1 MWSRAIGHVG
11 LGRKGGIGMT
21 DHMPDDLSAAGRD
34 MRAYTDE
41 LRPRHGVAR
50 NVDGEWVLLR
60 HELVVQAALSD
71 DRFSSAVSSHLHVPN
86 GMDSAEHTAYREA
99 LDRFLTQEALAPFH
113 EKFRRVAADLV
124 ASLPRCVAVD
134 AVSQVGVR
142 FAVRA
147 QSAWLGWP
155 ADLEDRLVDWVAE
168 NHAATRSG
176 DRSWTQRVAES
187 FDDLIRSVL
196 EPRRG
201 TVRDHDTDDV
211 TAQLMR
217 TEVNGRPLT
226 DAEIV
231 SVLRNWTG
239 GDLGSIAQC
248 VGVLVHYLAT
258 HPAVQDRLRSGVP
271 DAEYDAI
278 INEILRI
285 DDPFL
290 SNRRVTTCPVRIGGV
305 EIPQGARVK
314 LNWTSANRDEA
325 AFGDPDALDP
335 ERNADRN
342 LVYGIGKHVCPGR
355 LLATMEMRIAL
366 QELLAATSSIVL
378 EPQQPAERAVSPVG
392 GWAKVAVVLA

>member
-1 MWSRAIGHVG
+1 
-11 LGRKGGIGMT
+11 MT

-41 LRPRHGVAR
+41 LRPRHGVVR

-60 HELVVQAALSD
+60 HELVVQAVLND
-71 DRFSSAVSSHLHVPN
+71 DLFSSAVSSHLHIPN
-86 GMDSAEHTAYREA
+86 GLDSAEHTAYREA
-99 LDRFLTQEALAPFH
+99 LDRFLTPEAIAPFH
-113 EKFRRVAADLV
+113 DKFRQVAADLV
-124 ASLPRCVAVD
+124 ASLLRGVAVD

-155 ADLEDRLVDWVAE
+155 ADLEDRLVSWVAE

-176 DRSWTQRVAES
+176 DKSWTRQVAES

-201 TVRDHDTDDV
+201 ARGGDSDDV
-211 TAQLMR
+211 TARLMR
-217 TEVNGRPLT
+217 TEVNGRPLS

-248 VGVLVHYLAT
+248 IGVLLHYMAT
-258 HPAVQDRLRSGVP
+258 HPAVQDHLRSGVP
-271 DAEYDAI
+271 DAEIDAI

-290 SNRRVTTCPVRIGGV
+290 SNRRVTTCPVTLGGV
-305 EIPQGARVK
+305 QLPEGARVK

-325 AFGDPDALDP
+325 VFGDADAMDP

-342 LVYGIGKHVCPGR
+342 LVYGIGRHACPGR
-355 LLATMEMRIAL
+355 WLATLEMRIAL
-366 QELLAATSSIVL
+366 QELLAATSSIAL

-392 GWAKVAVVLA
+392 GWAKVAVVLT

>member
-1 MWSRAIGHVG
+1 
-11 LGRKGGIGMT
+11 MT

-34 MRAYTDE
+34 MRAYTDD
-41 LRPRHGVAR
+41 LRPRHGVVR

-60 HELVVQAALSD
+60 HELVVLAALRD
-71 DRFSSAVSSHLHVPN
+71 DLFSSAVSSHLHIPN
-86 GMDSAEHTAYREA
+86 GLDSTEHTAYREP
-99 LDRFLTQEALAPFH
+99 LDRFLTPEALAAFH
-113 EKFRRVAADLV
+113 DRFRQVAADLV
-124 ASLPRCVAVD
+124 ASLPRDVAVD

-155 ADLEDRLVDWVAE
+155 ADLEDRLVAWVAE

-176 DRSWTQRVAES
+176 DRSWMRQVAES
-187 FDDLIRSVL
+187 FDELIRSVL

-201 TVRDHDTDDV
+201 AARDDDETHDV
-211 TAQLMR
+211 TTQLMR
-217 TEVNGRPLT
+217 TKVNGRPLT

-248 VGVLVHYLAT
+248 VGVLVHHLAT
-258 HPAVQDRLRSGVP
+258 HPAVQDRLRAGVS
-271 DAEYDAI
+271 DAEIDAI

-290 SNRRVTTCPVRIGGV
+290 SNRRVTTCPVTIGGV
-305 EIPQGARVK
+305 ELPQGARVK

-325 AFGDPDALDP
+325 AFGDPDAMDP
-335 ERNADRN
+335 QRNADRN
-342 LVYGIGKHVCPGR
+342 LVYGIGRHACPGR
-355 LLATMEMRIAL
+355 WLATLEMRIAL
-366 QELLAATSSIVL
+366 KELLAATSSIAL
-378 EPQQPAERAVSPVG
+378 EQQQPAERAVSPVG
-392 GWAKVAVVLA
+392 GWAKVPVVLA

>member
-1 MWSRAIGHVG
+1 MS
-11 LGRKGGIGMT
+11 
-21 DHMPDDLSAAGRD
+21 DHMPDDLSATGKD
-34 MRAYTDE
+34 LRAYTDE
-41 LRPRHGVAR
+41 LRPRHGVVR
-50 NVDGEWVLLR
+50 NVHGEWVLLR
-60 HELVVQAALSD
+60 HELVVQAARSD
-71 DRFSSAVSSHLHVPN
+71 DRFSSAVSSHLQIPN

-99 LDRFLTQEALAPFH
+99 LDRFLTPEALAPFH
-113 EKFRRVAADLV
+113 EGFRRVAADLV
-124 ASLPRCVAVD
+124 ASLPRGVAVD

-176 DRSWTQRVAES
+176 DKSWTRKVAES
-187 FDDLIRSVL
+187 FDELIRCVL

-201 TVRDHDTDDV
+201 AGREDDTDDV
-211 TAQLMR
+211 TARLMR

-271 DAEYDAI
+271 DAEFEAI
-278 INEILRI
+278 IDEILRI
-285 DDPFL
+285 DDPFV
-290 SNRRVTTCPVRIGGV
+290 SNRRVTTCPVTIGGV
-305 EIPQGARVK
+305 ELPQGARVK
-314 LNWTSANRDEA
+314 LSWTSANRDEA
-325 AFGDPDALDP
+325 VFGDPDAMDP

-342 LVYGIGKHVCPGR
+342 LVYGIGRHACPGR
-355 LLATMEMRIAL
+355 LLATLEMRIAM
-366 QELLAATSSIVL
+366 QELLAATSSIAL
-378 EPQQPAERAVSPVG
+378 DPQRPAERAVSPVG
-392 GWAKVAVVLA
+392 GWSKVPVVLE